1 MEEKMMALRKLLAEV
16 LDIEAEEIK
25 PDSHFMNDLEV
36 DSLMALEVLV
46 RLEKEYKVK
55 IPEER
60 LPSITSL
67 QNVYDLLKEKGAVD

>member
-1 MEEKMMALRKLLAEV
+1 MEEKMMALRNLLAEV